1 MILFFFQA
9 EDGIRDGHVTG
20 VQTCALPIFIRDPW
34 PAMARTIWGDD
45 QRFVNTYWSRF
56 DGMYFAGDGARF
68 DEDGDI
74 WLLGRVDDVMNV
86 SGHRLSTTEIE
97 SSLVAHELVAEAAVV
112 GAADATTGQ
121 AVYAFV
127 ILTEDAEGIDQDT
140 AEATLREHVGAQI
153 GPIAKPKRILVT
165 TDLPKTRSG
174 KIMRRLLKDAAEG
187 QTQADQIGR
196 ATCREKGQMEEIL
209 SGMRP

>member
-1 MILFFFQA
+1 MDVVD
-9 EDGIRDGHVTG
+9 ENG
-20 VQTCALPIFIRDPW
+20 QTKQDSSQGFLVIRDPW

-45 QRFVNTYWSRF
+45 QRFIDTYWSTY
-56 DGMYFAGDGARF
+56 DGIYFAGDGAKY
-68 DEDGDI
+68 DDDGDI

-97 SSLVAHELVAEAAVV
+97 SALVANPLVAEAAVV

-127 ILTEDAEGIDQDT
+127 ILTDEAEGIDPRE
-140 AEATLREHVGAQI
+140 AEQSLRDHVGSQI
-153 GPIAKPKRILVT
+153 GPIAKPKRVLVT
-165 TDLPKTRSG
+165 RDLPKTRSG

-187 QTQADQIGR
+187 HDEADPKAL
-196 ATCREKGQMEEIL
+196 ATLADPAVMEEIL
-209 SGMRP
+209 RGIQG

>member
-1 MILFFFQA
+1 
-9 EDGIRDGHVTG
+9 
-20 VQTCALPIFIRDPW
+20 
-34 PAMARTIWGDD
+34 
-45 QRFVNTYWSRF
+45 
-56 DGMYFAGDGARF
+56 
-68 DEDGDI
+68 
-74 WLLGRVDDVMNV
+74 NV

-153 GPIAKPKRILVT
+153 GPIAKPKRSGGT
-165 TDLPKTRSG
+165 TDQRNPHSG
-174 KIMRRLLKDAAEG
+174 KIMRRLLKEAAEG
-187 QTQADQIGR
+187 QTQAGPTAL
-196 ATCREKGQMEEIL
+196 ATLADPPVIEEIL